1 MSNDTN
7 TEKRVSRINQS
18 LSRRAKTQAN
28 QRDKSHNGAAADTA
42 AGLDT
47 VLSGMDIRSPKKPQ
61 VIRDEDVFRIV
72 LIDEI
77 SEGSNPRST
86 MDPEELANLIES
98 VKLNGVEQPILCRF
112 IADDSRPNIKYEVV
126 AGHRR
131 FKAARDAGLTSI
143 PVLAKK
149 MSDSDALVAAVTE
162 NTNRDGMTTV
172 DLILCYERLVDL
184 DISRKQITA
193 ALGGKTKTSKIKKI
207 SESPY
212 WRDKVLEQGV
222 SLRAAYEGAVRAPS
236 GEDQELRENTNSPE
250 DPQDLEDSSF
260 NGSHDSPP
268 DDGPTNTETV
278 VSSPTAHNKTRSKKC
293 LEAVFTDDDGNKH
306 HGYVHL
312 SEISFKGDTARYVAL
327 YSDEGG
333 HRVVSLDQL
342 QLLRGTLR

>member
-1 MSNDTN
+1 MSKDTN
-7 TEKRVSRINQS
+7 NEKRVSRINQS
-18 LSRRAKTQAN
+18 LSKRAKPPAN
-28 QRDKSHNGAAADTA
+28 QRDT
-42 AGLDT
+42 GLDGT
-47 VLSGMDIRSPKKPQ
+47 GTETAHGLDSVLSGMDIRAPKKPQ
-61 VIRDEDVFRIV
+61 MIRDEDVFRIV

-77 SEGSNPRST
+77 SEGNNPRSN
-86 MDPEELANLIES
+86 MDPEELSNLIES

-112 IADDSRPNIKYEVV
+112 IADNTRPNIKYEVV

-149 MSDSDALVAAVTE
+149 MSDADALVAAVTE
-162 NTNRDGMTTV
+162 NTNRDGMTPV

-184 DISRKQITA
+184 DISRRQITA

-212 WRDKVLEQGV
+212 WREKVLEQGV

-236 GEDQELRENTNSPE
+236 GDDKDPGENINSPGDAQNVE
-250 DPQDLEDSSF
+250 KPSLNESL
-260 NGSHDSPP
+260 DSPP
-268 DDGPTNTETV
+268 DDGPINTETA
-278 VSSPTAHNKTRSKKC
+278 VSSPSPHGKTRSKKC
-293 LEAVFTDDDGNKH
+293 LEAVFTDDGGKKH

-327 YSDEGG
+327 YSEEGG

-342 QLLRGTLR
+342 QFLRGTLR